1 MLPRDVIFLEFYY
14 MREVFWRGF
23 VGPALLLRTL
33 LPTAPLTVRAQRHY
47 STTYMG
53 SRRECSGRVIF
64 WLRCFSACARV
75 YVYVYVCAHVR
86 VCLARACA

>member
-1 MLPRDVIFLEFYY
+1 MLPRDVIFGILLHACGIVE
-14 MREVFWRGF
+14 GF
-23 VGPALLLRTL
+23 VGPTLRLRTL